1 MRLTGKKNIR
11 RGKLRFFQIIVCVS
25 EVGFARTTLAHGNM
39 WSGERKD
46 KRVESDEPLTPRCL
60 PGHPWC

>member
-1 MRLTGKKNIR
+1 MIR
-11 RGKLRFFQIIVCVS
+11 RQSFFLQNAVK
-25 EVGFARTTLAHGNM
+25 TQAHGNM